1 MFSADGRVEGELD
14 RRVDIA
20 MSAAGA
26 MQRNVFESR
35 ELSKKAKVEVYNT
48 MVVPEMTYGCQSW
61 VLGEREETRLQ
72 ATEMSV

>member
-20 MSAAGA
+20 SAVGA

-48 MVVPEMTYGCQSW
+48 MVVPEMTYGC
-61 VLGEREETRLQ
+61 
-72 ATEMSV
+72 